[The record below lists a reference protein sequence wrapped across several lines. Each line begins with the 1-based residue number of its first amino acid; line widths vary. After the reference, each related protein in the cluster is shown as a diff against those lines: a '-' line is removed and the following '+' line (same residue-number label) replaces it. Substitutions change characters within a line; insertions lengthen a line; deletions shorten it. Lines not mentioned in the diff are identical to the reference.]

1 MRKLLLAVLG
11 LGAALAQE
19 INPQGIIVN
28 PVPTDLE
35 VRVWVDKDPAKRGNA
50 VYRIGESIYIYV
62 RVNQDAYVYL
72 FNINADG
79 RIDPILP
86 NPYER
91 DNFLRAGETRRFPPE
106 GVRYRYTI
114 TGPEGEDRILAV
126 ASRRPLS
133 VAEILDVERGEVRV
147 QGWEGLARALSIV
160 IKPVPAKD
168 WVTDVARYYVGRG
181 EAPPP
186 AEATLEVDS
195 SPRGAEVYVDGR
207 REGKTPLSLAV
218 RPGRHEVELRLPG
231 YAPYRATVNAR
242 PGERVRVFARLV
254 PEPKKEGVL
263 SVASSP
269 QGAEV
274 YVDGALRGRTPLAL
288 RLPEGRYQVELRLPG
303 YAPYRVEVR
312 VREGERA
319 QVFARLVPLPRE
331 GTLVLEARPEGAEV
345 YVDGRL
351 VGRAPLSLSLEAGLH
366 EVRLLAPGYAEY
378 RARVEVRPEETL
390 RLSVELVPL
399 RATLEVYVNVEAR
412 VFLDGEE
419 VGRTRGGYLRLEVPF
434 GEHELTLVA
443 PGYRTLVQTLHV
455 SRDRV
460 LRFQMVPLGR

>member
-35 VRVWVDKDPAKRGNA
+35 VQVWVDKDPAKRGNA

-106 GVRYRYTI
+106 GARYRYTI

-160 IKPVPAKD
+160 VKPVPARD

-195 SPRGAEVYVDGR
+195 SPR
-207 REGKTPLSLAV
+207 
-218 RPGRHEVELRLPG
+218 
-231 YAPYRATVNAR
+231 
-242 PGERVRVFARLV
+242 
-254 PEPKKEGVL
+254 
-263 SVASSP
+263 
-269 QGAEV
+269 
-274 YVDGALRGRTPLAL
+274 
-288 RLPEGRYQVELRLPG
+288 
-303 YAPYRVEVR
+303 
-312 VREGERA
+312 
-319 QVFARLVPLPRE
+319 
-331 GTLVLEARPEGAEV
+331 GAEV

-419 VGRTRGGYLRLEVPF
+419 VGRTRGGYLRLEAPF

-443 PGYRTLVQTLHV
+443 PGYRTLVQTLQV
-455 SRDRV
+455 SGDRV
-460 LRFQMVPLGR
+460 LRFQMVPLRR

>member
-1 MRKLLLAVLG
+1 M
-11 LGAALAQE
+11 
-19 INPQGIIVN
+19 
-28 PVPTDLE
+28 
-35 VRVWVDKDPAKRGNA
+35 
-50 VYRIGESIYIYV
+50 
-62 RVNQDAYVYL
+62 
-72 FNINADG
+72 
-79 RIDPILP
+79 
-86 NPYER
+86 
-91 DNFLRAGETRRFPPE
+91 
-106 GVRYRYTI
+106 
-114 TGPEGEDRILAV
+114 
-126 ASRRPLS
+126 S
-133 VAEILDVERGEVRV
+133 V
-147 QGWEGLARALSIV
+147 S
-160 IKPVPAKD
+160 
-168 WVTDVARYYVGRG
+168 
-181 EAPPP
+181 
-186 AEATLEVDS
+186 
-195 SPRGAEVYVDGR
+195 
-207 REGKTPLSLAV
+207 
-218 RPGRHEVELRLPG
+218 
-231 YAPYRATVNAR
+231 
-242 PGERVRVFARLV
+242 
-254 PEPKKEGVL
+254 
-263 SVASSP
+263 SSP

-274 YVDGALRGRTPLAL
+274 YVDGALRWRTPLAL

-319 QVFARLVPLPRE
+319 QVFARLVPLLRE

-419 VGRTRGGYLRLEVPF
+419 VGRTREGYLRLEVPF

-443 PGYRTLVQTLHV
+443 PGYRTLVQTLQV
-455 SRDRV
+455 SGDRV

>member
-35 VRVWVDKDPAKRGNA
+35 VQVWVDKDPAKRGNA

-106 GVRYRYTI
+106 GARYRYTI

-195 SPRGAEVYVDGR
+195 SPRGAEVYVDGG
-207 REGKTPLSLAV
+207 REGRTPLSLAV

-254 PEPKKEGVL
+254 PSPRRRGSCPSPPALRARRSTWTGRSGGGPPSPSASPRGGTRWSLGFPGTPPTGWRSGSGKG
-263 SVASSP
+263 SAPRSSPASSP
-269 QGAEV
+269 CSGR
-274 YVDGALRGRTPLAL
+274 GPWSSRPGPRGRRSTWTAAWWG
-288 RLPEGRYQVELRLPG
+288 GRP
-303 YAPYRVEVR
+303 
-312 VREGERA
+312 
-319 QVFARLVPLPRE
+319 
-331 GTLVLEARPEGAEV
+331 
-345 YVDGRL
+345 
-351 VGRAPLSLSLEAGLH
+351 
-366 EVRLLAPGYAEY
+366 
-378 RARVEVRPEETL
+378 
-390 RLSVELVPL
+390 
-399 RATLEVYVNVEAR
+399 
-412 VFLDGEE
+412 
-419 VGRTRGGYLRLEVPF
+419 
-434 GEHELTLVA
+434 
-443 PGYRTLVQTLHV
+443 
-455 SRDRV
+455 
-460 LRFQMVPLGR
+460 